1 MTLVTGV
8 KRFVKSFSKAFKDDF
23 RLLEEN
29 LSAAKEEV
37 EKEIELAS
45 DQRIGR
51 IYKHQLDELE
61 KNSLQRS
68 QYLSEA
74 EENREFRSQQALA
87 LIESKEL
94 RIQKIRKEEGKIMS
108 MLI

>member
-1 MTLVTGV
+1 MILVTGV
-8 KRFVKSFSKAFKDDF
+8 KRFVKSFGKAFKDDF

-45 DQRIGR
+45 DQRIDR
-51 IYKHQLDELE
+51 IYKHQLDEFE
-61 KNSLQRS
+61 KNILLRS
-68 QYLSEA
+68 QYLSET
-74 EENREFRSQQALA
+74 EENKEFRSQQALA

-94 RIQKIRKEEGKIMS
+94 RLQKIRKEEGKIVS
-108 MLI
+108 MLF